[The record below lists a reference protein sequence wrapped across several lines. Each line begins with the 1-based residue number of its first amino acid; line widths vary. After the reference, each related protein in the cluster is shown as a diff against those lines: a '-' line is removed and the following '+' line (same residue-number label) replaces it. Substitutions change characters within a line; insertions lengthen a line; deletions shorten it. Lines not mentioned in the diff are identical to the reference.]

1 LKNMFQSGDRA
12 RRSSVGQTAVER
24 QLRGPKVV
32 LPLDRGPVLTSD
44 TIQPIGGV
52 ELRKPGTDAVIIT
65 RGTLCAL
72 PWKLPNYWSAKV
84 CKWGCLTCVGSRH
97 SNGEAIRSAAT
108 RANGKVVV
116 AHEANVTGGF
126 GAEIVARFARAIR
139 KRRAA
144 KN

>member
-1 LKNMFQSGDRA
+1 MKNMFQSGDSA

-72 PWKLPNYWSAKV
+72 PWKLPNYWRAKV
-84 CKWGCLTCVGSRH
+84 MD
-97 SNGEAIRSAAT
+97 IMFT
-108 RANGKVVV
+108 RM
-116 AHEANVTGGF
+116 
-126 GAEIVARFARAIR
+126 
-139 KRRAA
+139 
-144 KN
+144 